1 MSKARLKKLEQVIG
15 RVNDIPIVVTLTDE
29 GFYQYQGKL
38 YTEKEINALN
48 KKLLIITFEPN
59 KYLDP
64 ENRISV
70 DYEDID
76 IEGMSMNDKIEYV
89 ENYLKGARE

>member
-29 GFYQYQGKL
+29 GFYQYKGKL

-48 KKLLIITFEPN
+48 KKLLIITFEPRG
-59 KYLDP
+59 L
-64 ENRISV
+64 
-70 DYEDID
+70 
-76 IEGMSMNDKIEYV
+76 GNDR
-89 ENYLKGARE
+89 GSTTDTTD